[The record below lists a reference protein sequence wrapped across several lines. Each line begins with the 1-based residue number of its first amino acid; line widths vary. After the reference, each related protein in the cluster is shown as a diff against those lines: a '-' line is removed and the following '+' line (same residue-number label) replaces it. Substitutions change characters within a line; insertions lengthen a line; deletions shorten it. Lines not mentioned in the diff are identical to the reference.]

1 MPMFEDQIW
10 RSEERLWLE
19 GPAAY
24 GELLHELC
32 VMVFPAPVGIL
43 QGDAIIESLRGVP
56 RWQGVTMTDKLLR
69 EPNSD
74 TAMLAYKAEGRR
86 QGSPPYHAYCSSSY
100 VRRGDR
106 WQMTHHQQT
115 PAG

>member
-1 MPMFEDQIW
+1 MFEDQIW
-10 RSEERLWLE
+10 RNEERLWLE
-19 GPAAY
+19 GPEAY
-24 GELLHELC
+24 DELLHELC
-32 VMVFPAPVGIL
+32 VMVFPAPVGVL

-56 RWQGVTMTDKLLR
+56 RWQSFAMTQRLLR

-74 TAMLAYKAEGRR
+74 TVVLAYRADGQRH
-86 QGSPPYHAYCSSSY
+86 GSAPYRAYCSSSY

-115 PAG
+115 SAG